1 MRCHIYI
8 VSLVYMMLQHGI
20 DQAQED
26 SICACTNIRGFL
38 LTLIVKYMFI
48 VNPKAYYIRSNSPM
62 LTSKVEVAVSK
73 KVVYHAEESDAFMK
87 ITNMSIELAFVL
99 LQFTLKSYKKIIVL
113 S

>member
-1 MRCHIYI
+1 
-8 VSLVYMMLQHGI
+8 
-20 DQAQED
+20 
-26 SICACTNIRGFL
+26 
-38 LTLIVKYMFI
+38 
-48 VNPKAYYIRSNSPM
+48 M

-99 LQFTLKSYKKIIVL
+99 LQFALKSYKKIIVL